1 MSAKARIKSPL
12 GRVLGLGAAGTGT
25 EHFLAQR
32 LTAIALVPL
41 TLWFALS
48 LLSFPSL
55 DFYSV
60 SAWVAGPVNAI
71 LLVMLVLALVYHSSL
86 GTQVVVEDYLHGG
99 ARVGV
104 LVALRLL
111 HFALAAAGVFA
122 VFLIATRAPL

>member
-71 LLVMLVLALVYHSSL
+71 LLVMLVLAA
-86 GTQVVVEDYLHGG
+86 G
-99 ARVGV
+99 
-104 LVALRLL
+104 LVASLWEATPRAQSSSGSPSASRPVSLSW
-111 HFALAAAGVFA
+111 AASVIGW
-122 VFLIATRAPL
+122 